1 MVPIGQKYL
10 RPTVASMYNNVQP
23 IVATI
28 AAAIMGIDA
37 FGITKGIA
45 IALVFMGVF
54 IVNRSKD
61 RETIIQ
67 EIQSE

>member
-1 MVPIGQKYL
+1 MVPIGQKNL

-37 FGITKGIA
+37 FGLLKGIA
-45 IALVFMGVF
+45 IALVFIGVF
-54 IVNRSKD
+54 IVNRSKAAGGF
-61 RETIIQ
+61 
-67 EIQSE
+67 SFKPL